1 VDWWSEDDAEE
12 YESRV
17 KVMVDQ
23 ASKFQ
28 VHGQSVKGS
37 LTSGENIA
45 DLGGLRLALRGLV
58 NSQGFDPNARI
69 DGFTPVQ
76 RFFLSWAQCWRQNI
90 LEARALQLLT
100 IDPVSLTIYH
110 SDHIPPLTTCAK
122 FLLKSMVPM
131 SCGAM
136 VRCLTF
142 LNSTKRLESQRMIP
156 CSSLLIPG
164 STSGSGTVASTT

>member
-1 VDWWSEDDAEE
+1 MSDINYFISLSNDILPSLSVAMDSTTRDANLTLKVRLLGVFCSDQLTTLNSIHFGNLIIGNMVDWWSEDDSKE

-17 KVMVDQ
+17 KVMVEQ
-23 ASKFQ
+23 ASGFQ

-45 DLGGLRLALRGLV
+45 DLGGLRLALRGLI
-58 NSQGFDPNARI
+58 NSPGFDPNARI

-100 IDPVSLTIYH
+100 IDPVSLT
-110 SDHIPPLTTCAK
+110 
-122 FLLKSMVPM
+122 
-131 SCGAM
+131 
-136 VRCLTF
+136 
-142 LNSTKRLESQRMIP
+142 
-156 CSSLLIPG
+156 
-164 STSGSGTVASTT
+164 